1 MAPTR
6 EVMEIALGG
15 LLHDLGKFRQRTGL
29 KITNE
34 RNFEY
39 CPSKDGHSTHVHAA
53 HTAQALEDLFEP
65 KGLTSGAVFRY
76 ACEHHRQGLR
86 EPGERIVQM
95 ADWLASGHDRH
106 AHSEYSDAM
115 AADEVAQQAD
125 YIKSRQIPAI
135 CRVAIRGRPPA
146 PENMVY
152 PVRKLGPDVLP
163 LPLEAVSRKDAREE
177 YLALWEAFAEDV
189 RGKLPDFRPDDNWLG
204 ALTSLLE
211 LYTWAIPASSYKN
224 LPETSLFDHCRL
236 VAAFGC
242 ALYRYCEEKGL
253 EALVSAHD
261 GDEPILRLIQG
272 DFAGIQKFIFDFR
285 GESQKYAAKMLR
297 ARSFHVS
304 LMTEAVAGMV
314 CERFGLPRVAVV
326 MNAGGKFTILAPNLP
341 GANEWVEQ
349 IRSDLDR
356 ETFADSFGQTRF
368 ALASVEARPS
378 DFALPNGKAAPSGGQ
393 SESPFGRLLEA
404 VTMRLEA
411 VKTRPEIPEPVFGD
425 YLRDLGEYEVCATCG
440 TRPAREGDLCASCST
455 FRKVGEAL
463 VRRERRFL
471 AITEGGRGFSLIGG
485 LRYTFH
491 EPGELPG
498 EGVHF
503 DLGDAERPG
512 RFRGV
517 AIRHLAAHVP
527 VFEPGDGANPLY
539 EDLGKEGDQ
548 TSAIEGAHKTFQ
560 HIGRDACDL
569 RERPNGK
576 LERVGRD
583 HIAILK
589 ADIDSLGEVFLKGFE
604 DQTISRI
611 VGLSRMLD
619 YFFTGWLPSRLA
631 EEYRSTYTIFAGGD
645 DLLLVGPWKQ
655 SVTLA
660 GEIRSHLAEY
670 AGGNPSISISAG
682 LTLSKPGSPLRQAI
696 GRAESDLEAAK
707 ASSWEGMTKNAI
719 TAFGESVPWTRFE
732 QLLEISGNLQNLLA
746 AGVSVAFVYRLFEFV
761 RMKEA
766 AEKDVMNTRWRA
778 LFRYLTYRNYGDKEK
793 AKALLPRLLEIPEWI
808 EEYGSGLK
816 IALSNALYQRRR

>member
-1 MAPTR
+1 MAPTP

-29 KITNE
+29 KVTNA
-34 RNFEY
+34 RNYEY

-95 ADWLASGHDRH
+95 ADWLASGHDRQ
-106 AHSEYSDAM
+106 AHREYSEAM
-115 AADEVAQQAD
+115 AAEEAFQQAD
-125 YIKSRQIPAI
+125 YVKSRLIPAI
-135 CRVAIRGRPPA
+135 CRVAIRGRALA

-152 PVRKLGPDVLP
+152 PVRKLGSDVLP
-163 LPLEAVSRKDAREE
+163 VALDTVSRKDAQKE
-177 YLALWEAFAEDV
+177 YLELWEAFAEEV
-189 RGKLPDFRPDDNWLG
+189 RTTLPDFRADDNWLS

-211 LYTWAIPASSYKN
+211 LYTWSIPASSYKN

-242 ALYRYCEEKGL
+242 ALYRDYEEKGL
-253 EALVSAHD
+253 DALESAYER
-261 GDEPILRLIQG
+261 DEPILRLIQG

-304 LMTEAVAGMV
+304 IMTEAVAGLV
-314 CERFGLPRVAVV
+314 CERFGLPRIAIV

-341 GANEWVEQ
+341 RAGEWVEE
-349 IRSDLDR
+349 IREDLDR
-356 ETFADSFGQTRF
+356 EMFGASYGQTRF

-378 DFALPNGKAAPSGGQ
+378 DFALPRAENASPQEGAKG
-393 SESPFGRLLEA
+393 PFGRLLEA
-404 VTMRLEA
+404 MALRLEA
-411 VKTRPEIPEPVFGD
+411 VKTAPQIQDPVFGN
-425 YLRDLGEYEVCATCG
+425 YLRDLGENAVCATCG
-440 TRPAREGDLCASCST
+440 TRPARAGELCASCSA
-455 FRKVGEAL
+455 FRKVGESL
-463 VRRERRFL
+463 VRRGRRFL
-471 AITEGGRGFSLIGG
+471 VITQGGPGFELIGG
-485 LRYTFH
+485 LCYSFH
-491 EPGELPG
+491 GEGELPA
-498 EGVHF
+498 EGTQL
-503 DLGDAERPG
+503 DLGDAEQPG

-517 AIRHLAAHVP
+517 ALRRLAAHVP

-539 EDLGKEGDQ
+539 ADLGTEDSD
-548 TSAIEGAHKTFQ
+548 TTPIEGAHKTFQ
-560 HIGRDACDL
+560 HIGRDACDI
-569 RERPNGK
+569 RERPDGR

-583 HIAILK
+583 HIAVLK
-589 ADIDSLGEVFLKGFE
+589 ADVDSLGEVFLRGFE
-604 DQTISRI
+604 DQSISRI

-619 YFFTGWLPSRLA
+619 FFFTGWLPSRLA
-631 EEYRSTYTIFAGGD
+631 EDYRSTYTIFAGGD

-655 SVTLA
+655 SVVLA
-660 GEIRSHLAEY
+660 QEIPTRLAQY

-682 LTLSKPGSPLRQAI
+682 LTLSRPNSPLRQAI
-696 GRAESDLEAAK
+696 DRAETDLEAAK
-707 ASSWEGMTKNAI
+707 STMWAGETKNAI
-719 TAFGESVPWTRFE
+719 TAFGQSVPWARFRK
-732 QLLEISGNLQNLLA
+732 LLEISGGLLELLA
-746 AGVSVAFVYRLFEFV
+746 DGVSVAFIYRLFEFV

-766 AEKDVMNTRWRA
+766 AEQDVMNTRWRA
-778 LFRYLTYRNYGDKEK
+778 LFRYLTYRNYGDKKRENNV
-793 AKALLPRLLEIPEWI
+793 LPRLLEIPEWI
-808 EEYGSGLK
+808 EDYGSGLK